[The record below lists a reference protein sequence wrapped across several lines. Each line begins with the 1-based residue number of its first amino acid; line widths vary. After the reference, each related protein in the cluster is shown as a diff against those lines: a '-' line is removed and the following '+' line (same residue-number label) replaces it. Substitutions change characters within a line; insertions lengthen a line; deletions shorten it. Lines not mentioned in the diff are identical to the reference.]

1 MRRPILLM
9 LLSFYSGFLIGQTKA
24 ELEEQR
30 QKTLEEIT
38 YVDNLLKETSK
49 EKTESL
55 NDLNIIGKKLNLR
68 ESVIKDLHD
77 ELSLLE
83 RRIELNR
90 TAIILMENDLLVLR
104 RDYRNAVLNSYRTS
118 KGNQKI
124 GYILSSSDFNQ
135 GYKRMKYLQQITKL
149 RRQESEVILEIKTQV
164 ESTKLKLEED
174 LGKVSDLKSREEQ
187 QKNLLKAEQ
196 DKKQRTV
203 KSLSK
208 KERQLKSELDEKRRI
223 ARKIEA
229 EISRLIEEESKKSVK
244 QEMTPESKVLS
255 NNFLENKGKLPWPV
269 EQGVITS
276 QFGIRNHPVLKY
288 VTEDNID
295 IEITSYGNTTV
306 RSVFKGDVV
315 KVFSIPGA
323 NMAVIVRH
331 GKYLSVYQNL
341 VNVKVKAGDKVETK
355 QAIGSVFR
363 DTDNGDKAIL
373 KFMIFEEKVK
383 LDPELWISKK
393 K

>member
-1 MRRPILLM
+1 M